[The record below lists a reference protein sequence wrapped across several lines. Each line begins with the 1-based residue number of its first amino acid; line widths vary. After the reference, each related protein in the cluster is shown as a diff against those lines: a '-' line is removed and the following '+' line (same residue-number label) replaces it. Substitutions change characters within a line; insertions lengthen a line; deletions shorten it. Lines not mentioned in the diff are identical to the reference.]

1 MDARFS
7 ERQRAI
13 LDRLGR
19 SGRTTIEALAAHY
32 AVSPQTIRRDVNEL
46 CAAGLLRR
54 VHGGVQLPGG
64 ENLLYASRR
73 SLNQGA
79 KDAIGARFA
88 QIVPSGAS
96 LSVSIGTTPEV
107 AIRSLAEQSDVTLI
121 TNNLNIALFA
131 CDREGWQVMVPGG
144 TVRAGDRDI
153 LGPQVEDFFA
163 RYQVDFGVF
172 GVGGVAED
180 GTLLDF
186 TEAEVAARMAILR
199 NCRRSVLLLDH
210 TKFGR
215 AAHVRGGHLS
225 DLDLVICDQPLPER
239 LAQAVARA
247 GGAVLIA

>member
-13 LDRLGR
+13 LDRLGGA
-19 SGRTTIEALAAHY
+19 GRTTIEALAAAH

-54 VHGGVQLPGG
+54 VHGGVQLPGA

-73 SLNQGA
+73 GLNQGA

-107 AIRSLAEQSDVTLI
+107 AIRALAEQSDVTLA

-153 LGPQVEDFFA
+153 LGPQVEDFFG

-186 TEAEVAARMAILR
+186 SEAEVAARMAILR

-225 DLDLVICDQPLPER
+225 DLDLVICDRPLPEG
-239 LAQAVARA
+239 LAQAVAQA
-247 GGAVLIA
+247 GGTVLIA